1 MMNLAQFFL
10 LVVMLTAAVDSWLT
24 PFSKHTDISKS
35 IIDCASH
42 SDTLH
47 SYTVMSSS

>member
-35 IIDCASH
+35 IIDCA
-42 SDTLH
+42 LH
-47 SYTVMSSS
+47 TYTVMSSS